1 MNKQKKK
8 NMTDYINANLWQLW
22 SLIIVASIVLEMFSG
37 SFFIICFAV
46 GGLAALVSTLLGGI
60 YVQTA
65 VFAIVSAIA
74 IFLVRPFALRYIHQG
89 TEPVPSNADAIIG
102 RKAKVSQDIPANG
115 YGRVAIDGDDW
126 KATASTD
133 IKKGDTVTVVTRES
147 IILTV
152 EPA

>member
-1 MNKQKKK
+1 M
-8 NMTDYINANLWQLW
+8 
-22 SLIIVASIVLEMFSG
+22 
-37 SFFIICFAV
+37 
-46 GGLAALVSTLLGGI
+46 VSTLLGGI

-133 IKKGDTVTVVTRES
+133 IKKGDTVTIVTRES

>member
-1 MNKQKKK
+1 MINQKKK

-74 IFLVRPFALRYIHQG
+74 IFLVRPFALRYIHRG

-133 IKKGDTVTVVTRES
+133 IKKGDTVTIVTRES

>member
-1 MNKQKKK
+1 M
-8 NMTDYINANLWQLW
+8 
-22 SLIIVASIVLEMFSG
+22 
-37 SFFIICFAV
+37 
-46 GGLAALVSTLLGGI
+46 
-60 YVQTA
+60 
-65 VFAIVSAIA
+65 
-74 IFLVRPFALRYIHQG
+74 
-89 TEPVPSNADAIIG
+89 PSNADAIIG

-133 IKKGDTVTVVTRES
+133 IKKGDTVTIVTRES

>member
-1 MNKQKKK
+1 
-8 NMTDYINANLWQLW
+8 MTDYINANLWQLW

-37 SFFIICFAV
+37 SYFIICFAV

-74 IFLVRPFALRYIHQG
+74 IFLVRPFALRYIHRG
-89 TEPVPSNADAIIG
+89 TEPVPSNADASIG
-102 RKAKVSQDIPANG
+102 RKAKVSQHIPANG

-126 KATASTD
+126 TATASTD
-133 IKKGDTVTVVTRES
+133 IKKGDTVTIVTRES

>member
-1 MNKQKKK
+1 
-8 NMTDYINANLWQLW
+8 MTDYINANLWQLW

-74 IFLVRPFALRYIHQG
+74 IFLVRPFALRYIHRG
-89 TEPVPSNADAIIG
+89 TEPVTSNADAIIG

-133 IKKGDTVTVVTRES
+133 IKKGDTVTIVTRES